1 MKNLNDHP
9 VSYFALMI
17 NQTRLNNDGYTKKL
31 NKSKILKLNF
41 HIILFAE
48 EWNQAQTGE
57 RTKDKMKSMVPSSQR
72 RAVKAK
78 DDATGP
84 TMPARMSHRDSFD
97 FDICKF
103 IKVTFLLCINFRDGI
118 MR

>member
-17 NQTRLNNDGYTKKL
+17 NQTRLNNDGYTKKQ

-48 EWNQAQTGE
+48 EWNQAKTGE

-84 TMPARMSHRDSFD
+84 TMPARMSRRDSFD

-103 IKVTFLLCINFRDGI
+103 IKATFLLCIYFRDGI